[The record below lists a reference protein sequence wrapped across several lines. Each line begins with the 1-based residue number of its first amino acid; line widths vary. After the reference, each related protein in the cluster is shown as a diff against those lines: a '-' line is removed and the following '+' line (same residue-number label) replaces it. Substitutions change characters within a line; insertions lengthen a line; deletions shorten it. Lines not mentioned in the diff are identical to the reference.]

1 MGKVAKLVYASLVVR
16 VIVDDNAS
24 EEEILAIAIPK
35 LSSTVTNFI

>member
-24 EEEILAIAIPK
+24 ELNLVAIY
-35 LSSTVTNFI
+35 